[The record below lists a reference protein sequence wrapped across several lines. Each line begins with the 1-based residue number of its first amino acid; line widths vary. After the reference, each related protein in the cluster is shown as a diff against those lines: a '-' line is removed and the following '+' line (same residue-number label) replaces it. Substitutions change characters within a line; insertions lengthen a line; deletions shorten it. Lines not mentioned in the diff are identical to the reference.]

1 MARVPVPG
9 IDSPTISL
17 GYPSVK
23 VCRPL
28 CASRFPRYC
37 IIYDIGLFHCRLQ
50 LLTRAAVDYS
60 YVDETAD
67 IARHYSIDSSCE
79 SPLPW
84 APARRQ
90 SMASP
95 DHQTATEP
103 SLLNYSAG
111 SHSSEPFLSSKWPE
125 DALASFSPYR
135 PLQLS
140 PDRHSSIPSASPHF
154 SHSSNA
160 SPGSRDF
167 IINSFDNRLPS
178 LNEHEACLMRYFVV
192 QLAPWVGSSRPV
204 ETSNPG

>member
-1 MARVPVPG
+1 MPA
-9 IDSPTISL
+9 DSR
-17 GYPSVK
+17 GV
-23 VCRPL
+23 
-28 CASRFPRYC
+28 ASFT
-37 IIYDIGLFHCRLQ
+37 DIGLWHCRLQ
-50 LLTRAAVDYS
+50 LFTRAAVDYS

-79 SPLPW
+79 SSLPW
-84 APARRQ
+84 ARARRQ

-95 DHQTATEP
+95 DHQPATDP
-103 SLLNYSAG
+103 SLLNDPVG
-111 SHSSEPFLSSKWPE
+111 SHSSEPFLSSNRPE
-125 DALASFSPYR
+125 DALAPFSPYH

-192 QLAPWVGSSRPV
+192 QLAPWVGTSRLKNASS
-204 ETSNPG
+204 PG